1 MKIIHPIFQ
10 EPIVLEDDKVCVIQ
24 IENKKCY
31 RELLCEILYQSKRL
45 REGNLLIT
53 EEGKEFD
60 LGKDI
65 HVITDVLPV
74 DSNQRKILG
83 KLYQRMESTAL
94 ESDFYLET
102 QQILSQLQ
110 RFMTIL
116 TDDEMIALDFKDE
129 ISLQDLFKIADLK
142 IECENIKLLEKLLD
156 YLEVVQGFLKP
167 KCIIIMGLKQ
177 FFEKDELE
185 EIYKFVIYQGIR
197 LVLIENAIDKE
208 SYDFEKKLIV
218 DMDLCE
224 I

>member
-65 HVITDVLPV
+65 HVITDVLSV

-102 QQILSQLQ
+102 QQILSQIQ

-156 YLEVVQGFLKP
+156 YFRSCPG
-167 KCIIIMGLKQ
+167 I
-177 FFEKDELE
+177 FETKM
-185 EIYKFVIYQGIR
+185 YHNYGVKT
-197 LVLIENAIDKE
+197 VL
-208 SYDFEKKLIV
+208 
-218 DMDLCE
+218 
-224 I
+224 